1 MEGEMN
7 SAGGITISTLLRDV
21 DFSKLFTSVFIGV
34 EVNIE
39 KFCLVE
45 VKIITLR
52 FPIVSLYA

>member
-1 MEGEMN
+1 M
-7 SAGGITISTLLRDV
+7 TLIRDV
-21 DFSKLFTSVFIGV
+21 DFPKLFTSVFIGV

-52 FPIVSLYA
+52 FPIVSFYV